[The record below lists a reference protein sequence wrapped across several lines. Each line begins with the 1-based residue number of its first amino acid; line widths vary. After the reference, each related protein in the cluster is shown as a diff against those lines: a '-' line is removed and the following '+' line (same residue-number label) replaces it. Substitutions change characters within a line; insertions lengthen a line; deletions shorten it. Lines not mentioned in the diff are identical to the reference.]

1 MEQAESL
8 GHLPQRLDPPQTVRG
23 IAERLENAGFETWCV
38 GGAVRDALLGLGHLD
53 WDLAT
58 AATPQD
64 VRRLFK
70 RAIPVGEEFG
80 TVGVL
85 DSEGVMHEVTTFRRD
100 VKTDGRHAVVEFGAS
115 LDEDLARRD
124 FTINAIAWSPL
135 RRVLH
140 DPFDGQLDLRRR
152 VVRAVGDARVR
163 MKEDRLRALRAL
175 RFAGRFDFSIEEAT
189 WRAVVESSSS
199 LDRLSM
205 ERVQQELTKTLVQ
218 VAAPGRSLMLW
229 KRSGALRA
237 LVPAL
242 DAQPEWRLRVA
253 DAIALPDASNSD
265 GISRRRM
272 HLRLAALLAGLEGRE
287 PARILKGLRF
297 SNRDAERI
305 AHLAA
310 VAAELAGHLLHRR
323 EEELTD
329 RELRKWAARAGRTD
343 LADALRV
350 AIAVLTTDSE
360 GLQGTKAM
368 PRLRS
373 IYRRAVRVAY
383 RDPVSISDLAVD
395 GEDLIREGG
404 VSPGPAVGGTLRQ
417 LRDWVLDDP
426 VRNTRDALLAHA
438 RGLRGT
444 TS

>member
-1 MEQAESL
+1 MQQPVTHRDLL
-8 GHLPQRLDPPQTVRG
+8 GRLDPPRTVRE
-23 IAERLENAGFETWCV
+23 IAERLEEAGFETWCV

-58 AATPQD
+58 AATPQQ

-70 RAIPVGEEFG
+70 RSIPVGEEFG
-80 TVGVL
+80 TIGVL

-115 LDEDLARRD
+115 LDQDLARRD

-135 RRVLH
+135 KHVLH
-140 DPFDGQLDLRRR
+140 DPFDGQLDLERRL
-152 VVRAVGDARVR
+152 VRAVGDPRIR

-175 RFAGRFDFSIEEAT
+175 RFAGRFDFSIEDAT
-189 WRAVVESSSS
+189 WRAVVESSDS
-199 LDRLSM
+199 LDRLSL
-205 ERVQQELTKTLVQ
+205 ERIQQELTKTLVQ
-218 VAAPGRSLMLW
+218 VAQPSRSLMLW

-242 DAQPEWRLRVA
+242 DAQPEWRLRTA
-253 DAIALPDASNSD
+253 DTIAFPEASGNE
-265 GISRRRM
+265 GISRRRT
-272 HLRLAALLAGLEGRE
+272 HLRLAALLTGLEGRE

-297 SNRDAERI
+297 SNRDTDRI
-305 AHLAA
+305 AHLAT
-310 VAAELAGHLLHRR
+310 VANHLAGELSAIAGG
-323 EEELTD
+323 EELSD
-329 RELRKWAARAGRTD
+329 RSLRQWAALAGRPD

-350 AIAVLTTDSE
+350 AIAVITTDPE
-360 GLQGTKAM
+360 GPDAARAM
-368 PRLRS
+368 PLLCA

-404 VSPGPAVGGTLRQ
+404 VSRGPAVGGTLRQ
-417 LRDWVLDDP
+417 LRDWVIDDP
-426 VRNTRDALLAHA
+426 LRNTRDALLTHA
-438 RGLRGT
+438 RTLTR
-444 TS
+444 SD